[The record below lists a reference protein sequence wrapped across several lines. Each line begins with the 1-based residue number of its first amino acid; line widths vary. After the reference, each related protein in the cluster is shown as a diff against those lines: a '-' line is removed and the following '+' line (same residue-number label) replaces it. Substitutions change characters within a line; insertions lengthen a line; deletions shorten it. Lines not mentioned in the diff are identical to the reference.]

1 MMTGR
6 GGQYSGI
13 GMRIQSALQ
22 GNIRLVFGEA
32 LLVTAVGILLIE
44 AVGMMS
50 KLSLGQW
57 RGNDG

>member
-1 MMTGR
+1 
-6 GGQYSGI
+6 
-13 GMRIQSALQ
+13 
-22 GNIRLVFGEA
+22 VFGEA